1 MELRLRIALLAL
13 AALAAGAAPL
23 VAQEQPGAATAP
35 PIADGEDIIVTG
47 MGASGYR
54 LTADQ
59 LRDAVRAFQRHRAT
73 FAPQASLRWRIIP
86 ATEADGLEI
95 RLVSGTERIELP
107 IDAAGEFALPADR
120 ILSGSWR
127 LQTNAGRRQIR
138 IRPQTFSPGGS
149 DANFRMGDARL
160 MCRVYWAFANNS
172 FSVIQRAMFGAVG
185 GCGSRRV
192 SIWYRS
198 EQAIASAS
206 VGTTALG
213 VRQDGSAFNPPLH
226 DRSIAND
233 TRIRL
238 TYR

>member
-1 MELRLRIALLAL
+1 M
-13 AALAAGAAPL
+13 
-23 VAQEQPGAATAP
+23 VAQAP
-35 PIADGEDIIVTG
+35 PATTTDAAIADGEDIIVTG
-47 MGASGYR
+47 MGSSGYR

-59 LRDAVRAFQRHRAT
+59 LRDAVRAFQQHRAA
-73 FAPQASLRWRIIP
+73 FAPQANLRWRVIP
-86 ATEADGLEI
+86 ASEADGLEI
-95 RLVSGTERIELP
+95 RLVSGAERIDLP
-107 IDAAGEFALPADR
+107 IDAAGEFTLPADR
-120 ILSGSWR
+120 ILSGNWR

-149 DANFRMGDARL
+149 EANFRMGDARL

-172 FSVIQRAMFGAVG
+172 FSVVQRAMFGAVG

-213 VRQDGSAFNPPLH
+213 VRPDGSAFNPPLH

-233 TRIRL
+233 ARIRL